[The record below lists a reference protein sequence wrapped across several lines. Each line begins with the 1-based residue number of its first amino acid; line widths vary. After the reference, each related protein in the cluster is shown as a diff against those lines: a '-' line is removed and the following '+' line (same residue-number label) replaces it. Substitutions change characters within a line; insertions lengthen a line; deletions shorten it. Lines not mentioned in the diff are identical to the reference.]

1 MVRADGVPSTGM
13 VVTDSVTLLDGRA
26 AGAVVVAGSHSGVY
40 PACLVAFLGARAV
53 ALNDAG
59 VGKDRAGIAGLEYL
73 NGLGLPAVAVG
84 HETARIGDGHDSLE
98 RGVVRHANRVA
109 RELGCAPGL
118 TCRQAVRLL
127 AAAPP
132 RRWAAPRPPE
142 GRHRLLGGA
151 PEVWAL
157 DSVSLAG
164 ADDTGRVLVTGS
176 HGGLLG
182 GRAETAL
189 KVDAAVVLFNDAGVG
204 IDRVGLTRLPVL
216 DGRGIPAATVAA
228 DSARIGDGRSTY
240 ADGIVSVVNR
250 TAGGLGARPG
260 MPARTLVDRLIGAAD
275 GHGGQG
281 GRA

>member
-1 MVRADGVPSTGM
+1 MSAPRVRCLQERWLTAHFRNLVCHTETIGRAGPCRSQKRGLSWNLVPYHGTLARLASLGGGPRMVRTDGFPSAGM

-40 PACLVAFLGARAV
+40 PARLVAVLGARAV
-53 ALNDAG
+53 AFNDAG

-73 NGLGLPAVAVG
+73 DGLGLPAVAVG

-109 RELGCAPGL
+109 RALGCAPGL
-118 TCRQAVRLL
+118 TCRPAVRLL

-142 GRHRLLGGA
+142 GRPRLLGGA

-164 ADDTGRVLVTGS
+164 ADDTGRVLVT
-176 HGGLLG
+176 
-182 GRAETAL
+182 
-189 KVDAAVVLFNDAGVG
+189 
-204 IDRVGLTRLPVL
+204 
-216 DGRGIPAATVAA
+216 
-228 DSARIGDGRSTY
+228 
-240 ADGIVSVVNR
+240 
-250 TAGGLGARPG
+250 
-260 MPARTLVDRLIGAAD
+260 
-275 GHGGQG
+275 
-281 GRA
+281 